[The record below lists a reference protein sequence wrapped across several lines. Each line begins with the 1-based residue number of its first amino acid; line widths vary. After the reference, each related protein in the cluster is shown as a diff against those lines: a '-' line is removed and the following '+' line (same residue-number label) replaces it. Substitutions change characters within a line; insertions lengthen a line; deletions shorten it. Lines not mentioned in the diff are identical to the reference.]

1 MSETLPAVARDVTV
15 KAPLERTFEA
25 YTETMGRWWPPEY
38 HIGGS
43 DLADVVIEPRVGG
56 RWYERGADG
65 TECDWGRVL
74 AWEPP
79 GRLVLSWQIT
89 AEWRYDPDP
98 AHGSEVEIRF
108 TAVGPDS
115 THVELVHSRFER
127 HAAGAPG
134 VRAAMTEGLSYV
146 LDRLRTFVESSPI

>member
-1 MSETLPAVARDVTV
+1 MTETLPAVARDVTV
-15 KAPLERTFEA
+15 KAPLERTFEV
-25 YTETMGRWWPPEY
+25 YTGTMGRWWPPEY

-56 RWYERGADG
+56 RWYERGVDG

-79 GRLVLSWQIT
+79 GRLVLSWQIS
-89 AEWRYDPDP
+89 AEWQYDPDP

-108 TAVGPDS
+108 TALGPDS
-115 THVELVHSRFER
+115 THVELIHSRFDR
-127 HAAGAPG
+127 HGPGATAVRDAMHDG
-134 VRAAMTEGLSYV
+134 VSHV
-146 LDRLRTFVESSPI
+146 LDGLRTFVESSPI